1 MDRTRRT
8 LIGSMGAVTLLH
20 GAHSLAATDAD
31 APYADPAA
39 AEDWIGK
46 AIPFGAANGALLLG
60 RFADRMY
67 FTTGPIG
74 WSPDKGQEGPAA
86 VEVPKGF
93 VTDFASIPRVFWS
106 VLPTDGNYAYSAILH
121 DYLYWTQMGK
131 REDADR
137 VLQLSMGDFKV
148 NALTIATI
156 HRAVRL
162 GGGFAWDGNRKLK
175 KAGERRMLKRYP
187 DDPTTRWADWKG
199 KPGVFG

>member
-1 MDRTRRT
+1 MDFTRRA
-8 LIGSMGAVTLLH
+8 LIGAMGAATLLPGTRGL
-20 GAHSLAATDAD
+20 GAISEE
-31 APYADPAA
+31 PYADPAA
-39 AEDWIGK
+39 AHDWIGK
-46 AIPFGAANGALLLG
+46 ALPFGAASGALLLG

-74 WSPDKGQEGPAA
+74 WSPDPGQQGPAA

-106 VLPTDGNYAYSAILH
+106 LLPTDGNYVYSAIIH
-121 DYLYWTQMGK
+121 DYLYWTQEGK

-148 NALTIATI
+148 NALTSATI
-156 HRAVRL
+156 HSAVRL
-162 GGGFAWDGNRKLK
+162 GGGFAWESNRKLK
-175 KAGERRMLKRYP
+175 EAGERRMLKRYP
-187 DDPTTRWADWKG
+187 DDPIIRWIDWKT